1 MACIVSVRAET
12 PEQSLNLYW
21 DNDGTFIK
29 PYLSTDRHYTN
40 GMKLVYTNQPDWKLL
55 KEFSR
60 WNGFGGNDA
69 EVTTAMG
76 YFFGQNIYTP
86 DHISE
91 PALRSIHDQVFAGWL
106 YGGVFAQRATQNEM
120 EHFELNLGV
129 IGPLSQAEEM
139 QRFIH
144 RMMGIDAPEGWHSQ
158 LGNEFAADFTWM
170 RKQKTDGL
178 PFKNTSNFDSHI
190 EYGFTAGSV
199 HRNANLGLVLRW
211 GYNLPNDF
219 GPGRMEMPSSAC
231 GRTADDKSSAYLFTR
246 VGGRAVLYDRFLS
259 GLEEEPAVGLI
270 QVGLVYRY
278 KSLQVGY
285 SQTFMTREYK
295 EQPHADSIG
304 TLTVTYYF

>member
-1 MACIVSVRAET
+1 
-12 PEQSLNLYW
+12 
-21 DNDGTFIK
+21 
-29 PYLSTDRHYTN
+29 
-40 GMKLVYTNQPDWKLL
+40 MKLVYTNQPDWEPL

-76 YFFGQNIYTP
+76 YFLGQNIYTP

-91 PALRSIHDQVFAGWL
+91 PAERSNHDRVFAGWL
-106 YGGVFAQRATQNEM
+106 YGGAFAQRATQNEI

-129 IGPLSQAEEM
+129 IGPSSKAEEM

-144 RMMGIDAPEGWHSQ
+144 RTMGIDEPEGWQNQ
-158 LGNEFAADFTWM
+158 LGDEFAVDFTWM

-178 PFKNTSNFDSHI
+178 PFKHTSNFDSHV
-190 EYGFTAGSV
+190 EYGFTGGSV

-219 GPGRMEMPSSAC
+219 GPGRLEMPSSAC
-231 GRTADDKSSAYLFTR
+231 GGAAGGNSSVYLFTR
-246 VGGRAVLYDRFLS
+246 VGGKLVQYGRFLS
-259 GLEEEPAVGLI
+259 GLDEEPAVGLI
-270 QVGLVYRY
+270 QVGLAGRY
-278 KSLQVGY
+278 KSLQVAY

-295 EQPHADSIG
+295 EQPETDSFG